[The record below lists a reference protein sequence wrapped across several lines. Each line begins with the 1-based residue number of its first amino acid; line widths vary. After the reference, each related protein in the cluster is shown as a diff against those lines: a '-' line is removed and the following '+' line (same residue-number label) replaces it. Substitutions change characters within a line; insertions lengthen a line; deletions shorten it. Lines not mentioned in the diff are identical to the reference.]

1 MCCSTDVTTRFLR
14 VTALSIALWWCL
26 GSGVGATDLDAQI
39 AALDLHR
46 FSGETISA
54 PDFTVTGL
62 DNTKMTLSGFK
73 GRLVLLNFWATW

>member
-1 MCCSTDVTTRFLR
+1 MCFADVRTRLVR
-14 VTALSIALWWCL
+14 ATGLSIALL
-26 GSGVGATDLDAQI
+26 FNLNSSVGAADLDTQI

-46 FSGETISA
+46 FNGETVSA

-62 DNTKMTLSGFK
+62 DNKKMTLSGFK